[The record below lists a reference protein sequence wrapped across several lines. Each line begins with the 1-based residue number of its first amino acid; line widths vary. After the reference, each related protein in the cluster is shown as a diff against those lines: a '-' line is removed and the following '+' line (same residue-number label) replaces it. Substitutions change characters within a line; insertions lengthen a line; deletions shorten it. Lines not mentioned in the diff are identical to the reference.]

1 MQTSML
7 AGKRLKIEM
16 EPQFEMDFSNS
27 VQIREKPFACLF
39 VKDIDVDLREIVL
52 NHQNHLSLCCSYYHS
67 KIFISRRVMMSVSGL
82 ALDSCRRVSFEKNG
96 KLEICIQTVT

>member
-16 EPQFEMDFSNS
+16 EPQFEMDFGNS

-39 VKDIDVDLREIVL
+39 VQDIGVDLRGIVL
-52 NHQNHLSLCCSYYHS
+52 NHQNHLSLCSSY
-67 KIFISRRVMMSVSGL
+67 
-82 ALDSCRRVSFEKNG
+82 
-96 KLEICIQTVT
+96 